1 MKKSLIKNSLEH
13 TYSLKDENTTDTD
26 LIQNRDKFFKEA
38 HLPLS
43 ILDDYQNAAQETRYE
58 ISSNT
63 RRIYQSSFSIFEQY
77 CQQHQL
83 NALPADPRT
92 VISFI
97 GQQKEMIQ
105 ASTGKQLSKQTLNTR
120 LAAIRFFHI
129 QAGFHSPSEHPLV
142 LRVMKG
148 LSRNQYRQINEYDQ
162 QPIMYDELELLIQVI
177 DQQPQLLTRTR
188 DKAILQLGLQ
198 GGFRRSELA
207 NIEVSHIAFLRDKL
221 RVRLPYSKSN
231 QQGQKE
237 WKVLPKS
244 EPFSAYDAVKDWI
257 RLAGITNGHLF
268 RSLSRDGRSLREYH
282 VRDKQDENKD
292 KLRQSGFLR
301 GDDIY
306 QVIKKYCQK
315 AGLNADFFGAHSLR
329 SGCVTQL
336 YENDKDHL
344 YIMSRTGHNDPRSLK
359 HYLKPKD

>member
-1 MKKSLIKNSLEH
+1 MKTPIEH
-13 TYSLKDENTTDTD
+13 IYSS
-26 LIQNRDKFFKEA
+26 IDKGDSSTQLVTSQEKFYKESD
-38 HLPLS
+38 LPLS
-43 ILDDYQNAAQETRYE
+43 ILDDYQSAALETLYE
-58 ISSNT
+58 ISDNT
-63 RRIYQSSFSIFEQY
+63 RRIYLSSFSIFEQY
-77 CQQHQL
+77 CQQHGL

-97 GQQKEMIQ
+97 GQQKETIQ
-105 ASTGKQLSKQTLNTR
+105 SSTGKQLSKQTLTTR
-120 LAAIRFFHI
+120 LAAIRFYHI

-142 LRVMKG
+142 IRVMRG
-148 LSRNQYRQINEYDQ
+148 LSRNQHRQTTEYDQ
-162 QPIMYDELELLIQVI
+162 QPIMYDELELLLQVI
-177 DQQPQLLTRTR
+177 DKQPQLLTRVR

-207 NIEVSHIAFLRDKL
+207 SIEVGHIAFLRDKL
-221 RVRLPYSKSN
+221 KVRLPYSKSN

-244 EPFSAYDAVKDWI
+244 ETFSAYDAVKEWI
-257 RLAGITNGHLF
+257 ALAKIESGHLF
-268 RSLSRDGRSLREYH
+268 RSLSRDGQYLRPYQ
-282 VRDKQDENKD
+282 VQDKYAQTPISH
-292 KLRQSGFLR
+292 RQSGFLR

-306 QVIKKYCQK
+306 QVIKKYCNK

>member
-1 MKKSLIKNSLEH
+1 MKNTIKH
-13 TYSLKDENTTDTD
+13 TYSVLGENKDNTGLVTD
-26 LIQNRDKFFKEA
+26 RDKFYKESE
-38 HLPLS
+38 LPLS
-43 ILDDYQNAAQETRYE
+43 ILDDFQNAAQETRYE
-58 ISSNT
+58 ISDNT

-77 CQQHQL
+77 CQQHEL

-97 GQQKEMIQ
+97 GQQKDMIQ
-105 ASTGKQLSKQTLNTR
+105 ASTGKQLSKQTLTTR
-120 LAAIRFFHI
+120 LAAIRFYHI
-129 QAGFHSPSEHPLV
+129 QAGYHSPSEHPLI
-142 LRVMKG
+142 LRVMRG
-148 LSRNQYRQINEYDQ
+148 LSRNQQRKTSVYDQ

-177 DQQPQLLTRTR
+177 DNQPQKLTRTR

-207 NIEVSHIAFLRDKL
+207 NIEVDHIAFLRDKL
-221 RVRLPYSKSN
+221 RVRLPYSKNN

-244 EPFSAYDAVKDWI
+244 EPFSAYDVVKDWMT
-257 RLAGITNGHLF
+257 LAKIESGHLF
-268 RSLSRDGRSLREYH
+268 RSLSRDGQTIRQYQVQSD
-282 VRDKQDENKD
+282 VENAQVSC
-292 KLRQSGFLR
+292 RQSGFLT

-315 AGLNADFFGAHSLR
+315 AGLNAAFFGAHSLR